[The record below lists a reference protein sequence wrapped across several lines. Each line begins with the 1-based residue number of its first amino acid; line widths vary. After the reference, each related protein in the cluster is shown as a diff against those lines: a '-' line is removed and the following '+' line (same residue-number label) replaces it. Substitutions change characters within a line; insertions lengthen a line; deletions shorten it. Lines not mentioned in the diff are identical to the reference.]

1 MWGAMDE
8 ERGRKVET
16 RGEGEIE
23 ESLSMD
29 MWKQNDAVGDEWGP
43 L

>member
-1 MWGAMDE
+1 MDE

-16 RGEGEIE
+16 RGEGEREME

>member
-1 MWGAMDE
+1 MDE